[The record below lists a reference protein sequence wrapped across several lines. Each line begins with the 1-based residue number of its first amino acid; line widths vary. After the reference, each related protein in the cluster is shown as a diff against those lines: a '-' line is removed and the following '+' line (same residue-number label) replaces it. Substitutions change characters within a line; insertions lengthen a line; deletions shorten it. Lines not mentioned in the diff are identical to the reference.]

1 MERKLILGI
10 TVCLTIL
17 FLLIIPCSALSASS
31 YPENIG
37 GLSSINPDFI
47 KYLEE
52 QKTSEI
58 NLKSINNYS
67 LGYIPPPVDLSY
79 LAGQQIT
86 NLYDISSLE
95 NNRSILLATLKDQQH
110 TVTAVTG
117 SSTASR
123 FDLRTQG
130 RVTPAKNQGQCG
142 CCWAFSTI
150 ASLESSLLPSVSTD
164 LSEDNMKNSNG
175 FDLSPCL
182 GGNSFMSTA
191 YLSRWS
197 GPLSESSDPYS
208 STQSSSSGMTAPNS
222 AALYHVQEV
231 LFVPARSGSL
241 DNQNIKTMLVQK
253 GAVYSSVHWE
263 DSYYSPSA
271 AAYYYSGSSAANHAI
286 TIVGWDDSY
295 DLNKFSSR
303 PPGNGAFIV
312 KNSWGSSWGENGYF
326 YVSYYDKQI
335 GRDNAVFTAESTS
348 NYYHIYQYD
357 PLGWVASFGD
367 VGDTEF
373 FANVFT
379 AQSAEDISAIA
390 FYTPTLNAQY
400 TISLYKD
407 IWNTPVSGSAL
418 ITQSGTIAIPG
429 YHTITLS
436 QPVRVT
442 QGEKFSVVVKL
453 TSPGNNYPVAIEYP
467 YSGFSSKATALSGES
482 YVSNNGVS
490 WTDLTTIYANSNVCL
505 KAFSSRSGQTNQVQQ
520 TPTPTLTPTPTPT
533 SSTADSTP
541 PTVTIS
547 SPGSYTT
554 VSPGQNLAVSWSA
567 SDNKAVASVTLQYS
581 SNGGSSWTT
590 IADNQPKSGS
600 YTWTIPTPTAS
611 SLTLKVTARDT
622 SGNVGSQTRVLFV
635 SQTSISP
642 TVTPTP
648 TPTPTPSG
656 GDSTP
661 PTVTISSPGSYTTV
675 SPGQNLAISWSSSD
689 NQGVA
694 SVALLYSS
702 NGGSSWTTIADN
714 QAKSG
719 TYTWMI
725 PNTAATTLT
734 IKATARDTSGNIGSQ
749 TRVLFVKKTVFLST
763 ISNTTSH
770 DSSFL
775 SSSYSAQKESIMIKL
790 VRENGQF

>member
-1 MERKLILGI
+1 MERKLILWI
-10 TVCLTIL
+10 SICLIIL
-17 FLLIIPCSALSASS
+17 FLLIIPSSATSASS

-52 QKTSEI
+52 QKTSGI
-58 NLKSINNYS
+58 NLNNINNHS

-86 NLYDISSLE
+86 NIYDISSLE
-95 NNRSILLATLKDQQH
+95 NNRSILLATLKDQQYP
-110 TVTAVTG
+110 VVGVTG
-117 SSTASR
+117 SSSASR
-123 FDLRTQG
+123 FDLRTVG
-130 RVTPAKNQGQCG
+130 RVTAVKNQGQCG
-142 CCWAFSTI
+142 CCWAFTTI

-197 GPLSESSDPYS
+197 GPLSESSDSYS
-208 STQSSSSGMTAPNS
+208 PTQSGSSGMTVPNT

-241 DNQNIKTMLVQK
+241 DNQNIKTMLIQK

-263 DSYYSPSA
+263 DSFYNPST

-326 YVSYYDKQI
+326 YVSYYDRQI
-335 GRDNAVFTAESTS
+335 GKDNAVFTAESAS

-357 PLGWVASFGD
+357 PLGWVASYEED
-367 VGDTEF
+367 SNTAY

-379 AQSAEDISAIA
+379 AQSEEDISAVA
-390 FYTPTLNAQY
+390 FYTPSLNAQY

-407 IWNTPVSGSAL
+407 VWNTPVSGSAL
-418 ITQSGTIAIPG
+418 TTQSGTIAIPG

-436 QPVRVT
+436 HPVRVT

-453 TSPGNNYPVAIEYP
+453 TTPGSNYPVAIEYP
-467 YSGFSSKATALSGES
+467 YSGFSSKATARSGES
-482 YVSNNGVS
+482 YVSSNGAS
-490 WTDLTTIYANSNVCL
+490 WTDLTTLYTNSNVCL
-505 KAFSSRSGQTNQVQQ
+505 KAFSSRPGQTNLVQQ
-520 TPTPTLTPTPTPT
+520 TSTPTPTPT
-533 SSTADSTP
+533 PTLSIADSTP

-547 SPGSYTT
+547 SPASYAS
-554 VSPGQNLAVSWSA
+554 VSSGQSVAITWSA

-590 IADNQPKSGS
+590 IIDNQPKSGT
-600 YTWTIPTPTAS
+600 YTWVIPNTFAT
-611 SLTLKVTARDT
+611 SLTIKITAYDT

-635 SQTSISP
+635 KTTSITP

-656 GDSTP
+656 GDSIS
-661 PTVTISSPGSYTTV
+661 PTVTISSPASYASV
-675 SPGQNLAISWSSSD
+675 SSGQSVAITWSASD
-689 NQGVA
+689 NKAVA
-694 SVALLYSS
+694 SVTLEYSS
-702 NGGSSWTTIADN
+702 NGGSSWTTIIDN
-714 QAKSG
+714 QPKSG
-719 TYTWMI
+719 TYTWTI
-725 PNTAATTLT
+725 PNAVATSLP
-734 IKATARDTSGNIGSQ
+734 IKITARDTSGNVGSQ
-749 TRVLFVKKTVFLST
+749 TRVLLVKKTIILST
-763 ISNTTSH
+763 ISNTTSY
-770 DSSFL
+770 DSSFP
-775 SSSYSAQKESIMIKL
+775 SPSYSTQKESIMAEL
-790 VRENGQF
+790 VREYSQF